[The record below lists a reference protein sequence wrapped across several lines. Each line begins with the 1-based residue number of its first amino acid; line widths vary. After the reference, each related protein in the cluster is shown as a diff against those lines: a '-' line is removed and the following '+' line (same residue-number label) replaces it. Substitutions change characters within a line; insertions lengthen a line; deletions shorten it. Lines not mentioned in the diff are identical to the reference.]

1 MDVIMDQR
9 LKAALDFSNYRKV
22 LFNHKQDLKLKVEAR
37 LRYSIDGGTFDI
49 DRELI
54 TFVRMLLDDGRIDVV
69 LIDRNQNPIR
79 INDLRA
85 FHEEIFSRYFEA
97 TNMYHTEYSRMKSAR
112 TVEDLLSMGD
122 K

>member
-1 MDVIMDQR
+1 MDKR

-22 LFNHKQDLKLKVEAR
+22 LFNFKQDLKLKVEAR

-49 DRELI
+49 DRNLI
-54 TFVRMLLDDGRIDVV
+54 TFVRMLLDDGRQDVV

-79 INDLRA
+79 ISDLA
-85 FHEEIFSRYFEA
+85 SFYSEIFSRYFEA
-97 TNMYHTEYSRMKSAR
+97 TNMYHTEYSRMKTAR
-112 TVEDLLSMGD
+112 TVEDLLSLGA

>member
-1 MDVIMDQR
+1 MDQR

-79 INDLRA
+79 INDLKA